1 MPRSHFKN
9 VDSILLVSLTCI
21 GDVILTTPVMRTL
34 KDNFPSARLTVV
46 AGPTAAPLLKRHEW
60 VDDVVVFENRG
71 RHAGLSGVTLLVV
84 ELRKHKYD
92 MVVDLRNSA
101 IPYLMRCRYRITAH
115 QAHIKNKN
123 VRGRHAIDRHLD
135 VLVSSG
141 LQATNRE
148 MLITIPS
155 GMFERAAADI
165 KAAGLPEG
173 NTIAVYP
180 GAGSPY
186 KLYPLERFKV
196 VLGMLK
202 ESVDSGFALVGG
214 KEDRHFCE
222 ALAELLGGRS
232 ADFAGKLDI
241 LETGALLKNCK
252 LLVTNDSGPMHLAA
266 AVGTPTVSIFG
277 PTDAE
282 RYGPRGGNHRIIWRR
297 EPCNPCKSPECG
309 RDSCIG
315 EIEPE
320 TIAQAVQSLINNNV

>member
-1 MPRSHFKN
+1 MARSHFKN
-9 VDSILLVSLTCI
+9 VNSILLVSLTCI

-34 KDNFPSARLTVV
+34 KDNFPKAHLTVV
-46 AGPTAAPLLKRHEW
+46 AGPTATPLLEKHEW

-71 RHAGLSGVTLLVV
+71 RHAGLSGVTTLVG
-84 ELRKHKYD
+84 ELRKRKYD

-135 VLVSSG
+135 VLVSCG

-148 MLITIPS
+148 MFVTIPS
-155 GMFERAAADI
+155 ETAEKAAERL
-165 KAAGLPEG
+165 KEAGLPDG

-186 KLYPLERFKV
+186 KLYPLEKFKA
-196 VLGMLK
+196 VLRMLR
-202 ESVDSGFALVGG
+202 ESVDSGFALVGS
-214 KEDRHFCE
+214 KEDRPLCE
-222 ALAELLGGRS
+222 ALAELPGVRA
-232 ADFAGKLDI
+232 ADFAGELDI
-241 LETGALLKNCK
+241 LETGALLKNCR
-252 LLVTNDSGPMHLAA
+252 LLITNDSGPMHLAA
-266 AVGTPTVSIFG
+266 AVGTPTVAIFG

-282 RYGPRGGNHRIIWRR
+282 RYGPRGANHRIIWRR

-320 TIAQAVQSLINNNV
+320 TVVQAVRSLIDKNV

>member
-1 MPRSHFKN
+1 MARSHFKN
-9 VDSILLVSLTCI
+9 VNSILLVSLTCI

-34 KDNFPSARLTVV
+34 KDNFPKARLTVV
-46 AGPTAAPLLKRHEW
+46 AGPTAAPLLEKHEW

-71 RHAGLSGVTLLVV
+71 RHAGLSGVTTLVG
-84 ELRKHKYD
+84 ELRKRKYD

-135 VLVSSG
+135 VLVSCG

-148 MLITIPS
+148 MFVTIPS
-155 GMFERAAADI
+155 EMAEKAAERL
-165 KAAGLPEG
+165 KEAGLPDG

-186 KLYPLERFKV
+186 KLYPLEKFKA
-196 VLGMLK
+196 VLRMLR
-202 ESVDSGFALVGG
+202 ESVDSGFALVGS
-214 KEDRHFCE
+214 KEDRALCE
-222 ALAELLGGRS
+222 ALGELLGVRA
-232 ADFAGKLDI
+232 ADFAGELDI
-241 LETGALLKNCK
+241 LETGALLKNCR
-252 LLVTNDSGPMHLAA
+252 LLITNDSGPMHLAA
-266 AVGTPTVSIFG
+266 AVGTPTVAIFG

-282 RYGPRGGNHRIIWRR
+282 RYGPRGANHRIIWRR

-320 TIAQAVQSLINNNV
+320 TVVQAVRSLIDENV